1 MQDRIAMKTN
11 NNLSNIITAGDLC
24 DRQGQFRYFC
34 IKSNGNFALYNHLH
48 ALNLTIFHYV
58 RSIVNQSSLYLLSE
72 VVEQNCILELM
83 FLVAQHR

>member
-24 DRQGQFRYFC
+24 DRQGQFMYFC
-34 IKSNGNFALYNHLH
+34 IKNNGNFPLPHNHLH

-72 VVEQNCILELM
+72 VVDKTV
-83 FLVAQHR
+83 FWS